1 MNDLR
6 LLMKMKGIPFWKVAK
21 AIGICEMTL
30 HRWLRTYSKERYDI
44 IMKAIIEIDLSS
56 NYDLSLIPTDILQSE
71 LERRNVNNEVI

>member
-1 MNDLR
+1 
-6 LLMKMKGIPFWKVAK
+6 MKGIPFWKVAE

-30 HRWLRTYSKERYDI
+30 YRWLRTYNQERHDK
-44 IMKAIIEIDLSS
+44 IMKAIIEIDSSS